1 VYSQCKQAAANGSG
15 GAAFTPQSGRGLSVI
30 TWPSVDTYGGVGES
44 MDGAEQPVAEFAHEF
59 GHGLGLNHSWS
70 NDYQY
75 YSPTAGGDYDN
86 QWDEM
91 SYGNVYTA
99 NALPENQ
106 FGGGPGL
113 DGYHLD
119 FLGWLPMPRVVSF
132 GADGVTSKTVTL
144 AALNQPSAPGYLLVR
159 IPINPNNPLHY
170 FTVEYVTPTGFYS
183 GIPGPV
189 VLINEVTQPG
199 PELAPHYPPA
209 RNGPPGYYTT
219 FLQRVLGKYLGS
231 GDGPPDNYY
240 NGTGFKIAVQNLYS
254 DHATVHIT
262 DTAVSRGQAQAVYGP
277 NSCVDGYVWRAADD
291 LDYVCVAASVRAQVQ
306 ADNGAAAQRHVQGSQ
321 QCVNGFVW
329 RNAFPGDFVC
339 VLPSVRAQAAQDN
352 ANTGGRYV
360 IPLNSNT

>member
-1 VYSQCKQAAANGSG
+1 
-15 GAAFTPQSGRGLSVI
+15 
-30 TWPSVDTYGGVGES
+30 
-44 MDGAEQPVAEFAHEF
+44 
-59 GHGLGLNHSWS
+59 
-70 NDYQY
+70 
-75 YSPTAGGDYDN
+75 
-86 QWDEM
+86 
-91 SYGNVYTA
+91 
-99 NALPENQ
+99 
-106 FGGGPGL
+106 
-113 DGYHLD
+113 
-119 FLGWLPMPRVVSF
+119 
-132 GADGVTSKTVTL
+132 
-144 AALNQPSAPGYLLVR
+144 
-159 IPINPNNPLHY
+159 
-170 FTVEYVTPTGFYS
+170 
-183 GIPGPV
+183 
-189 VLINEVTQPG
+189 
-199 PELAPHYPPA
+199 
-209 RNGPPGYYTT
+209 
-219 FLQRVLGKYLGS
+219 LQRVLGKYLGS